1 MGRVVGRDPAGGL
14 SPMAERAARTA
25 KEAADAR
32 TRKVLLAI
40 LASGLVLQLASALSV
55 FVLPAASPIPAE
67 DMAPFTY
74 LLATMASVLAGIMA
88 VAGSVLILSMT
99 LGTSVQRSH
108 LGAIVLKDPDFRL
121 AQTGAIVTILACCLA
136 LLLSHLPRVS
146 HSATTVFL
154 LSFGGYLQFGAV
166 IVALVR
172 LFRTIPTLLT
182 QERLLGAALAQ
193 VDAPYLEA
201 RERRLLGVDA
211 TERGRADTLNDLI
224 FAFRIA
230 PGEADDPLVTVHDVL
245 ETVVAQSPAS
255 VVTTSVSLVARR
267 LAELAREPHDR
278 IYQLLVTP
286 WFAEL
291 RVPVV
296 RRGSPSVAFAYFD
309 GWCGLLLA
317 GREKGME
324 QFVGNAA
331 RSFVGAMRDVARAG
345 LFDGAADRAM
355 RPIARIVTSAGA
367 EAASVGPWTAALVA
381 WMREDVERDDGAFT
395 RVLWHPVERV
405 IGRLLLDLDRE
416 PALLPVLI
424 HGLAGVVRIADR
436 KGLETEAGESFALE
450 VTGALARSA
459 ETLEIR
465 AGVPGTTPELA
476 ARARRRAA
484 LLAEPAE
491 AVAKLR
497 EQPAG

>member
-1 MGRVVGRDPAGGL
+1 MSAT
-14 SPMAERAARTA
+14 AERDARDQ
-25 KEAADAR
+25 KKAADAR
-32 TRKVLLAI
+32 TRRILLSI
-40 LASGLVLQLASALSV
+40 LAVGLVLQLSSV
-55 FVLPAASPIPAE
+55 LAAFVLPAASPLPAE

-121 AQTGAIVTILACCLA
+121 AQTGALLTILACCLA
-136 LLLSHLPRVS
+136 LLLSHLPRVA

-193 VDAPYLEA
+193 VDGPYLEA

-230 PGEADDPLVTVHDVL
+230 PGDADDPLVTVHDVL

-267 LAELAREPHDR
+267 LAELADEPHDR

-296 RRGSPSVAFAYFD
+296 RRGSPSIAFAYFD

-331 RSFVGAMRDVARAG
+331 RSFVGAMTEVARAG

-355 RPIARIVTSAGA
+355 RPLARIVTSAGG
-367 EAASVGPWTAALVA
+367 EAASVGPWVAALVA
-381 WMREDVERDDGAFT
+381 WMREDAERGDGAFT

-416 PALLPVLI
+416 PALLPVLV
-424 HGLAGVVRIADR
+424 HGLAGVVRAAAR
-436 KGLETEAGESFALE
+436 NGLETEGGDPFALE
-450 VTGALARSA
+450 LTGAMARTA
-459 ETLEIR
+459 EALEIR
-465 AGVPGTTPELA
+465 AGVPGTSPELA
-476 ARARRRAA
+476 GRARRRAA
-484 LLAEPAE
+484 LLGEPAE
-491 AVAKLR
+491 MLERLR
-497 EQPAG
+497 EKASV